1 VNQDEYNALVAKHGG
16 EAGKSPLNP
25 TVKDTDPNS
34 ATQGQ
39 DIANPNPIYRYVFK
53 DGTYVEARDT
63 LKGQNGQVDLEVTNP
78 GTALKADDSTKPTS
92 VSAPATEKYI
102 VTRQPDNTLKASDNP
117 NYKGDG
123 KDPTSSVTSFGDQ
136 LIGVYDDGK
145 GNLTTKVLLTKD
157 PTQTNLQAVTLPD
170 GSMGSFDPKTGAVS
184 VIAKADPKNPGTPVK
199 GGDGK
204 FYIWDPKANGGVGGM
219 VDSGMPSAAAS
230 IVGTGPDDEF
240 TYALDGQGNEIAGT
254 RRPNPNYKKPGQTLV
269 GTDPNSEWSY
279 AVDKDGNEV
288 AGSRRKNPNYVE
300 PKPTELASDTISAV
314 RGLLQ
319 PDGTVKWIKND
330 QQLTVSQAM
339 ADLMNQAGMKVT
351 ANSMSMDDAKNML
364 TSAVNL
370 MNAQTARQTA
380 NTADV
385 TAQGNLAQT
394 ALTGVN
400 NAAQT
405 GSNLLQNR
413 VTAATGALNSLA
425 TAPLGHML
433 NAPPAGTGAA
443 LVGGLQSWVTDL
455 GGGQGVYDAAAHMVQ
470 QADPTNQ
477 SGMAAPAYA
486 QIRSLMDQYKAQ
498 TGRDWQ
504 PPGSPGRQFSSPT
517 TATDTTPVAAAAPTQ
532 TTAGVQQNL
541 ATQQAA
547 AAQAAGTAGQPS
559 TATLN
564 ARGLVDNPQGRAIA
578 AGQAPVAAQG
588 APPTPGLYNPAYQQG
603 MLSSVGQPANP
614 AASPML
620 ATGPYQPL
628 PFIGAWRAPVTV

>member
-1 VNQDEYNALVAKHGG
+1 VNQDEYNALAARHGG
-16 EAGKSPLNP
+16 EAGKTPLDPTIDNP
-25 TVKDTDPNS
+25 DPSDARINPK
-34 ATQGQ
+34 
-39 DIANPNPIYRYVFK
+39 IPNPNPTYRYVFK

-78 GTALKADDSTKPTS
+78 GTALKVDDTNKPTS
-92 VSAPATEKYI
+92 VSAPSTEKYI
-102 VTRQPDNTLKASDNP
+102 VTRQPDGTLKASDNP

-157 PTQTNLQAVTLPD
+157 PTQTLQAVTLPD

-204 FYIWDPKANGGVGGM
+204 FYIWDPKANGGLGGM
-219 VDSGMPSAAAS
+219 VDSGMPAAAAS
-230 IVGTGPDDEF
+230 VVGTGPDDEF

-254 RRPNPNYKKPGQTLV
+254 RRPNPNYKKPAVSTV
-269 GTDPNSEWSY
+269 GTDANSEWIY
-279 AVDKDGNEV
+279 AIDKDGNEV
-288 AGSRRKNPNYVE
+288 PGSRRKNPNYVA
-300 PKPTELASDTISAV
+300 PKPTELAADTVSAV

-351 ANSMSMDDAKNML
+351 AGSMSMDDAKNML
-364 TSAVNL
+364 TGAVNL

-385 TAQGNLAQT
+385 TAQGNLAT
-394 ALTGVN
+394 GALTAAN

-405 GSNLLQNR
+405 GGNLLQNR
-413 VTAATGALNSLA
+413 VTAATGTLQSLA
-425 TAPLGHML
+425 TAPMGHML
-433 NAPPAGTGAA
+433 NAPPSGTGAA
-443 LVGGLQSWVTDL
+443 LVGGLQDWITDL

-477 SGMAAPAYA
+477 SGVAAPAYA
-486 QIRSLMDQYKAQ
+486 TIRSLMDQYKAQ
-498 TGRDWQ
+498 TGRDWT
-504 PPGSPGRQFSSPT
+504 PPGSPDRQFTSPT
-517 TATDTTPVAAAAPTQ
+517 TATDTTPMAPTQ
-532 TTAGVQQNL
+532 TNVNVQQNL
-541 ATQQAA
+541 AAQQAL
-547 AAQAAGTAGQPS
+547 AAQAAGTAGQPTTTS
-559 TATLN
+559 LN
-564 ARGLVDNPQGRAIA
+564 AQGLLDNPQGRAIA
-578 AGQAPVAAQG
+578 AGQTPVAAQG
-588 APPTPGLYNPAYQQG
+588 APTTPGLYNPAYQQG
-603 MLSSVGQPANP
+603 MLSSVGQPANL

-628 PFIGAWRAPVTV
+628 PFIGPWRAPVTV